1 MISPLKF
8 VRDIHQTVNKYIVN
22 YRDEWRKGTT
32 FGEIL
37 PIVGIKINK
46 IFNQFRF

>member
-1 MISPLKF
+1 MDQS
-8 VRDIHQTVNKYIVN
+8 VNKYIVH

-37 PIVGIKINK
+37 PVIVIKINK